1 MQKELRDTKVTI
13 SSGNDEVETTLGAL
27 DDMAG
32 MNEPR
37 DVSSPL
43 SIGVQLA
50 SKDDFIQ
57 AIRNT
62 QADIIRAKSE
72 ERAAKEMLDEEVEQ
86 LDGWIENQQAK
97 EEVKRTRD
105 ELKAQMA
112 ESGEV
117 ETATENYEEKSD
129 ALARHR
135 AIMSDLLVLYA
146 AKFNSKT
153 VEVEREQPRL
163 ILLSA
168 KIGKVEPEQ
177 MRLF

>member
-1 MQKELRDTKVTI
+1 MSTDRTVTI
-13 SSGNDEVETTLGAL
+13 SDGQTEVVL
-27 DDMAG
+27 DGDSLG

-72 ERAAKEMLDEEVEQ
+72 ERAAKEMLDEEIEQ
-86 LDGWIENQQAK
+86 LDGWIENQQVR

>member
-1 MQKELRDTKVTI
+1 MAREVTI
-13 SSGNDEVETTLGAL
+13 SDGESSVTIGGDDAGIFGAS
-27 DDMAG
+27 
-32 MNEPR
+32 EPR
-37 DVSSPL
+37 DVSSPY
-43 SIGVQLA
+43 SVGVQLA

-57 AIRNT
+57 AIRNA

>member
-1 MQKELRDTKVTI
+1 MKTTTEDATVTI
-13 SSGNDEVETTLGAL
+13 SDGHTEVSMPASEFGE
-27 DDMAG
+27 MG
-32 MNEPR
+32 MSNER
-37 DVSSPL
+37 DISSPL
-43 SIGVQLA
+43 SLGVQLA

-62 QADIIRAKSE
+62 QADIVRAKSE
-72 ERAAKEMLDEEVEQ
+72 ERAAKEMLNEEIEQ
-86 LDGWIENQQAK
+86 LDGWIDRQSAR
-97 EEVKRTRD
+97 EELKRAAD
-105 ELKAQMA
+105 ELKAQMIESEQVESA
-112 ESGEV
+112 ED
-117 ETATENYEEKSD
+117 NHQEKAD
-129 ALARHR
+129 DLARHR

-177 MRLF
+177 LRLW